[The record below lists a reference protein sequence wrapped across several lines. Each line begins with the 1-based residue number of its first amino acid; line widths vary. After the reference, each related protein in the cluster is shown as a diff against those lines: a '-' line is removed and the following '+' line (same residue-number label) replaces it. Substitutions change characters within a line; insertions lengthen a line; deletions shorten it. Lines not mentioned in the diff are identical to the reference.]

1 MHITSD
7 SKQAENTYC
16 SPSSPSIPQFQ
27 PWRSSNPR
35 TCRRRWPLHLGLPSR
50 WRPTGDL
57 WQPML
62 KCCAYIAVWSC
73 LTQGCFPDLAVVR
86 YRKSPTLGFWSQRNV
101 SWDSMWVKCDIHIHS
116 QHMWAVPQMGVPQN
130 KLVMSYNGKFRG
142 TPILGN
148 PWKPPCVWPEF
159 VQSLCQGP
167 GVFLG
172 LAGCLPRCV
181 RRTDG
186 LVWRGRSWARP
197 AVSDGHHRRYPTEGL
212 QQVGTVPDWDCCG
225 LVVASKTIK
234 HQWKF
239 EAILWYGLQEI
250 AHIIADWPQLISVL
264 WRLVNVWT
272 QS

>member
-148 PWKPPCVWPEF
+148 PWKPPY
-159 VQSLCQGP
+159 Q
-167 GVFLG
+167 
-172 LAGCLPRCV
+172 
-181 RRTDG
+181 
-186 LVWRGRSWARP
+186 
-197 AVSDGHHRRYPTEGL
+197 TEVTRITSCFFGKL
-212 QQVGTVPDWDCCG
+212 WKKNLPDWSSYLQWI
-225 LVVASKTIK
+225 LVTETPEPRMSFPMIFVCYVSI
-234 HQWKF
+234 F
-239 EAILWYGLQEI
+239 
-250 AHIIADWPQLISVL
+250 AHIWAAEKTSKK
-264 WRLVNVWT
+264 T
-272 QS
+272 

>member
-186 LVWRGRSWARP
+186 LVWRGRSWARACSFGWP
-197 AVSDGHHRRYPTEGL
+197 PSQISDRRPSTGGDRPGL
-212 QQVGTVPDWDCCG
+212 G
-225 LVVASKTIK
+225 L
-234 HQWKF
+234 
-239 EAILWYGLQEI
+239 LWISGSLKKPSNTNGSLRLYYDMACKRLLTWLQIDLNWSVFYGDL
-250 AHIIADWPQLISVL
+250 
-264 WRLVNVWT
+264 
-272 QS
+272 